1 MTHEVF
7 AARQGA
13 GAVLRCEICQDASSF
28 DEHDFA
34 GISKFVREH
43 KLCLDETA

>member
-1 MTHEVF
+1 MTHQVF

-13 GAVLRCEICQDASSF
+13 GAVLRCEICRDSSSF
-28 DEHDFA
+28 DESDFP
-34 GISKFVREH
+34 GMSQFVRAH